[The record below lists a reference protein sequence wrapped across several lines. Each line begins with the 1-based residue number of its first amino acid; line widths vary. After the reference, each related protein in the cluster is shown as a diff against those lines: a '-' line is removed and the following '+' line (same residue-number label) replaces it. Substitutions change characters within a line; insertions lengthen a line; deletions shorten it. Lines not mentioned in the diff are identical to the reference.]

1 MSSYDTSGVTEMNEL
16 FKDTGFNFDISV
28 ERQSSGVNQ
37 SMFQSARSFNQII
50 DAWDVSS
57 VTSFKEMFYEAV
69 AFNQP
74 IGSWNT
80 ASAKTSGMFVRQC
93 SINRSA
99 LGTRRP

>member
-28 ERQSSGVNQ
+28 ERQSSDVDARHV
-37 SMFQSARSFNQII
+37 SKCEKFQSNHRRG
-50 DAWDVSS
+50 DVSS
-57 VTSFKEMFYEAV
+57 VTSFKEMFYDAV

-80 ASAKTSGMFVRQC
+80 ASARDVSGMF
-93 SINRSA
+93 
-99 LGTRRP
+99 RRARAFNQPIDS